1 MGVSAALTATELSRV
16 KSASA
21 VRRYLVTAPDTQIAT
36 ARINQSQ
43 FGYPLAQLT
52 VDNTSGWSDVRP
64 GMTVLIG
71 SSSGGHEYGIYRVRR
86 TPGANIL
93 YVGEM
98 GSGDAGRLPTDLI
111 TGANIADDAYITVL
125 DRYDLW
131 SVFPR
136 IDFGSGAIYEDY
148 ERSLNNWT
156 TTPPPIVNVTIN
168 GKGGHYAKKVADGAT
183 HALTCAA
190 TLTHW
195 TSSSATY
202 QWEYPAAWTGVSGA
216 TTATL
221 SATAPVG
228 NYTVR
233 CTITPNVGSSVT
245 VVRHVW
251 ICDTSSNPPLA
262 ILPPQ
267 SDVRDRTGR
276 RMLFTLPDD
285 SWADIPDGAMVHY
298 WEEPVFADGE
308 VSSLSD
314 AFTGW
319 VIRARMKTGEGLRDT
334 DIEVV
339 GSAGILNYL
348 HNVSHY
354 IEAVASP
361 SKWTEVIAS
370 LSSASFLAF
379 YLLSQR
385 AGNALA
391 LFNFTPHST
400 SASGQ
405 RLPAWSVDKGT
416 LLQQLQQLATARGNF
431 GANSRGEFYF
441 LLHPAIAAYSGRS
454 SYTNRD
460 TLTAAL
466 YGSIEIE
473 QRLTRATSQVRGEAL
488 SWDGT
493 VGTAAVPYL
502 SDAPSVPAQGGA
514 PARLGSMVVADQGT
528 LNQITGDYEASLNN
542 PYPGIEVNIPY
553 NRDVYEPAE
562 MYFVQVQVA
571 AAYSPTGVLW
581 DKRCI
586 PVSVSKQH
594 QDDGSVTVSLS
605 LEVETSGFG
614 GISVPVPPPNT
625 NIYTPPFGT
634 LPLELPPITLPPLA
648 NWGDDFDYDP
658 DDDQDQPVGGAQYG
672 RFIGATSDGR
682 VWRWTGDGSG
692 GAFED
697 ISPTAGQRTTMGAL
711 YRIHLD
717 PYRLKRCVIWGAGGI
732 AYTEDVLAVTPV
744 WSIKTFTSGTG
755 FDFQPALNLR
765 DTWYCLYHSGGKLY
779 LSRTGNFFT
788 TISTTEIADYVA
800 GDVTPSFTVNPH
812 NWREVWV
819 AAGTEAVTTYDFTAS
834 DNGWTVVSN
843 AGFSPADLGVYSA
856 GVGYIQT
863 QNAGVAFPNNRWAYC
878 QITKSFT
885 AQTVTRVRV
894 WYTRAAG
901 NSLADDVDPLARLNI
916 SDNNGLLS
924 YTYGLNGAGVAEWT
938 GSSSASSLTIDFEAG
953 FRNDSVDC
961 TATVVIDKIEV
972 STTNQAGLY
981 RSVDGGTSFTQSI
994 MLDERGGLPW
1004 WNWSTQTA
1012 NTRNTTTANFRH
1024 VQGIDGSD
1032 NIKMVAG
1039 LTGTPVT
1046 IVSADATQYPETGL
1060 AFGFLAR
1067 DLDYGWYL
1075 ARTGNTYKTTNGG
1088 TSWSAA
1094 TAITGGASFVVWGGF
1109 QYPADSSF
1117 WGYYGYRCLGYT
1129 LDAGA
1134 NWISLWTDYETFRAA
1149 TYGSD
1154 NETIVGVICNIHP
1167 HYPVPPTGGT

>member
-21 VRRYLVTAPDTQIAT
+21 VRRYLVAAPATQIAT
-36 ARINQSQ
+36 ARVNQSQ
-43 FGYPLAQLT
+43 FGYPLAQIT
-52 VDNTSGWSDVRP
+52 VDATSGWSDVRP

-71 SSSGGHEYGIYRVRR
+71 SSSGGHEYGIYRVRK
-86 TPGANIL
+86 TPSADAL

-111 TGANIADDAYITVL
+111 TGANIADDAYVTII
-125 DRYDLW
+125 DQYDLW

-148 ERSLNNWT
+148 ERTVGTFT
-156 TTPPPIVNVTIN
+156 TTPPPIVNMAIN
-168 GKGGHYAKKVADGAT
+168 GKGGHYAKRVADGAT
-183 HALTCAA
+183 HALTCAL

-202 QWEYPAAWTGVSGA
+202 LWEYPASWTGVSGS

-221 SATAPVG
+221 TATAPVG

-233 CTITPNVGSSVT
+233 CTVTPNVGSSVT
-245 VVRHVW
+245 VVRHIW
-251 ICDTSSNPPLA
+251 ICDTSTNPPLD

-276 RMLFTLPDD
+276 RMNFTLPDD
-285 SWADIPDGAMVHY
+285 TWADIPDGAMVHY

-319 VIRARMKTGEGLRDT
+319 VIRGRMITGSGLRDT

-339 GSAGILNYL
+339 GAAGILNYL

-361 SKWTEVIAS
+361 TKWSEVVPS
-370 LSSASFLAF
+370 LSSAAFLAF
-379 YLLSQR
+379 YLLSLR

-391 LFNFTPHST
+391 LFNLTVFGT

-416 LLQQLQQLATARGNF
+416 ILQQLQQLATARGNF

-594 QDDGSVTVSLS
+594 QGDGCVTISLS
-605 LEVETSGFG
+605 LEAETSGFG

-625 NIYTPPFGT
+625 NLYTPPFGS

-648 NWGDDFDYDP
+648 NWGDEFDYDP

-672 RFIGATSDGR
+672 RFIGATSHGR
-682 VWRWTGDGSG
+682 VWRWTGDGAG

-697 ISPTAGQRTTMGAL
+697 ISPSAGQRTTLGTL
-711 YRIHLD
+711 YSIRLD
-717 PYRLKRCVIWGAGGI
+717 PYRLKRCVIWGDGGI
-732 AYTEDVLAVTPV
+732 AYTSDVLAATPT
-744 WSIKTFTSGTG
+744 WSVIEFASGTG
-755 FDFQPALNLR
+755 FDLQPALNKR
-765 DTWYCLYHSGGKLY
+765 DAWYWLYESGGNLY
-779 LSRTGNFFT
+779 LGRTGDFFT
-788 TISTTEIADYVA
+788 TTSSTLISAYTA
-800 GDVTPSFTVNPH
+800 GAVTPSFTVSPH

-819 AAGTEAVTTYDFTAS
+819 AGIETPDTSEGFTSDGIGTTSYWGSGGYEWRAVGS
-834 DNGWTVVSN
+834 H
-843 AGFSPADLGVYSA
+843 
-856 GVGYIQT
+856 I
-863 QNAGVAFPNNRWAYC
+863 
-878 QITKSFT
+878 
-885 AQTVTRVRV
+885 RVRHV
-894 WYTRAAG
+894 DNIPFTLASFAHFGPSPSRANVLFSSGATITNDAWYG
-901 NSLADDVDPLARLNI
+901 
-916 SDNNGLLS
+916 
-924 YTYGLNGAGVAEWT
+924 T
-938 GSSSASSLTIDFEAG
+938 GEVIWFELYEASGTIDFRFNVNFAG
-953 FRNDSVDC
+953 TGQLHR
-961 TATVVIDKIEV
+961 
-972 STTNQAGLY
+972 ST
-981 RSVDGGTSFTQSI
+981 DGGVTFTPSVI
-994 MLDERGGLPW
+994 LSERGGLPW
-1004 WNWSTQTA
+1004 WNWATQTA
-1012 NTRNTTTANFRH
+1012 NVRNTTTTNFRH
-1024 VQGIDGSD
+1024 VQGIDGSN
-1032 NIKMVAG
+1032 NIKMVTG

-1046 IVSADATQYPETGL
+1046 IVSANATQYPETGL

-1167 HYPVPPTGGT
+1167 HYPVPPTGG